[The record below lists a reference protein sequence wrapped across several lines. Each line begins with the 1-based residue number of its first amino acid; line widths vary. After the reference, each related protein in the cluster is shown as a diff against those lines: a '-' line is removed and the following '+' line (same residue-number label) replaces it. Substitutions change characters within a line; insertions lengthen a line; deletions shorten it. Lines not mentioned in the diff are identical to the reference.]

1 MKFKPLCQSRR
12 GFFLVCCSAIVGI
25 IPQFTGWLCPGARDL
40 TEKKATDEGGLNARR
55 VTGGRDLCKG
65 LIHQQCQ

>member
-1 MKFKPLCQSRR
+1 MFNRPNCQPNLGRVIAFPQLSGLFRNSSA
-12 GFFLVCCSAIVGI
+12 GFAAEQEI
-25 IPQFTGWLCPGARDL
+25 L
-40 TEKKATDEGGLNARR
+40 TEKKATGEGGLNARR